1 MIAAGIGFAS
11 ACGADDIVA
20 AVEAAAR
27 EAGLAAFDIDCL
39 CTAAFK
45 AEAAALRGVAQ
56 KFKRPLSF
64 LDENALVRRNGETA
78 THSDRVAALTGLSSL
93 AEAAALAGAG
103 PRSHLL
109 GPRVVRGLAA
119 CALAISEPSA

>member
-11 ACGADDIVA
+11 ACEAADIVA

-45 AEAAALRGVAQ
+45 ADATALHSVAE
-56 KFKRPLSF
+56 KFERPLTF
-64 LDENALVRRNGETA
+64 LDESVLARRNGETA

-109 GPRVVRGLAA
+109 GPRVVHGLAA
-119 CALAISEPSA
+119 CALAISESPA